1 MFLLAL
7 VISISFHECAHAWS
21 SYELGDTTAR
31 RMGRLTLNPL
41 VHFDPLGAL
50 MLVYMAVAGRGLG
63 WGKPVPVNPQN
74 LRGNRRVSMG
84 LTAAAGPFSNLV
96 LAALAAIPLRLG
108 LHLPGVVAQILLT
121 LVVTNVSLAVF
132 NLLPI
137 PPLDG
142 FSVVQ
147 GLLGTIRSRSAY
159 EWGERLD
166 RMASFGPFILLL
178 LLTLGWF
185 GGLNI
190 LGSIL
195 GPPVNALYTLLVG

>member
-1 MFLLAL
+1 M
-7 VISISFHECAHAWS
+7 
-21 SYELGDTTAR
+21 
-31 RMGRLTLNPL
+31 
-41 VHFDPLGAL
+41 
-50 MLVYMAVAGRGLG
+50 
-63 WGKPVPVNPQN
+63 
-74 LRGNRRVSMG
+74 
-84 LTAAAGPFSNLV
+84 
-96 LAALAAIPLRLG
+96 
-108 LHLPGVVAQILLT
+108 
-121 LVVTNVSLAVF
+121 SLAVF

-166 RMASFGPFILLL
+166 RLASFGPFILLL

-195 GPPVNALYTLLVG
+195 GPPVNALYKLLVG